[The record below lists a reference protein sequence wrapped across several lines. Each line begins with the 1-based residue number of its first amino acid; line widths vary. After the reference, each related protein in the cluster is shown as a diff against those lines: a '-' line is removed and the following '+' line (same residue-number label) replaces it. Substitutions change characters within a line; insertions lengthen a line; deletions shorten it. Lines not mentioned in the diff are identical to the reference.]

1 MSEDHQDQWEPKPE
15 MIGFFSSLTQPER
28 DACKELPHLDP
39 RDVPLLFHVLNSEA
53 WIKLSHTNPLINRAM
68 GLPITVEQLA
78 MALAEENAVLRDA
91 LIKSAQREAV
101 PRSIYVTKEGLQ
113 CPITQM

>member
-1 MSEDHQDQWEPKPE
+1 
-15 MIGFFSSLTQPER
+15 
-28 DACKELPHLDP
+28 
-39 RDVPLLFHVLNSEA
+39 
-53 WIKLSHTNPLINRAM
+53 M
-68 GLPITVEQLA
+68 GMTITVEQLA

-101 PRSIYVTKEGLQ
+101 PRIIYVTKEGLQ

>member
-1 MSEDHQDQWEPKPE
+1 MSTDGAYQD
-15 MIGFFSSLTQPER
+15 FFNSLTPKER
-28 DACKELPHLDP
+28 ELCKELPHLEA
-39 RDVPLLFHVLNSEA
+39 RDVPPLFHVLKSEA
-53 WIKLSHTNPLINRAM
+53 WIKMSHTNPLVNRAM

-101 PRSIYVTKEGLQ
+101 PRIIYVTKEGLQ

>member
-28 DACKELPHLDP
+28 DACKELPNLDP
-39 RDVPLLFHVLNSEA
+39 HDVPLLFHILNSEA
-53 WIKLSHTNPLINRAM
+53 WIKMSHTNPLVNRAM

-91 LIKSAQREAV
+91 LIKSARRETV
-101 PRSIYVTKEGLQ
+101 PRIIYV
-113 CPITQM
+113 CD

>member
-1 MSEDHQDQWEPKPE
+1 MSTDGAYQD
-15 MIGFFSSLTQPER
+15 FFNSLTPKER
-28 DACKELPHLDP
+28 ELCKELPHLEA
-39 RDVPLLFHVLNSEA
+39 RDVPLLFHVLDSKA
-53 WIKLSHTNPLINRAM
+53 WIKMSHTNPLINRAM

-101 PRSIYVTKEGLQ
+101 PRIIYV
-113 CPITQM
+113 CD